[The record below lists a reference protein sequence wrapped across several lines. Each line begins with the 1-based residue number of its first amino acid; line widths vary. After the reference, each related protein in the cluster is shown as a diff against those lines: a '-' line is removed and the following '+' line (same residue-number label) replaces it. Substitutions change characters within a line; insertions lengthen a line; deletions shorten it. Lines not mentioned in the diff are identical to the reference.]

1 MGLIFDLNAMR
12 EQAAQLAQTLLSWLQ
27 SPQFYAQVIAIIIAC
42 ILAGILSQQILTR
55 VWLFNT
61 QPVDGRLFKPRAIVY
76 SYRELLRPL
85 LLFILLAIAIKIC
98 DGFFD
103 SSWLVRVAQ
112 SAAVISLLYVAINR
126 FLKHPL
132 INAGARWVGIPVA
145 ALFVFG
151 YMPQVIAFLDGAAF
165 EAGNIRIS
173 LLALV
178 KAALFGGFLLWI
190 GRVAS
195 TAGQRVIRNQDT
207 IDLHTRELA
216 AKAFD
221 LLVISVALLLLLNL
235 LGMDLRALAVIGGAI
250 GVGLGFGLQQIASNF
265 ISGIIILM
273 ERSMKLGDFIELE
286 DGKSGKLRALNMR
299 SSTLETFDGKEI
311 MVPNE
316 KFITTKVTNWTHHD
330 PRQRYDVPFTV
341 TYDSDPRQVLTLVEK
356 ALSNCESVLQKPH
369 PPTCEVRGFGENG
382 INMVAKFWV
391 HGLDE
396 GKNSFTSDV
405 ATIIWVALN
414 AAGIQFARQKAEIAP
429 RREDGGEASKTK
441 TAKDNE

>member
-1 MGLIFDLNAMR
+1 MFDLSALR
-12 EQAAQLAQTLLSWLQ
+12 EQAMQLLQTLLGWLQ
-27 SPQFYAQVIAIIIAC
+27 SPQFYVEVIAILLAW
-42 ILAGILSQQILTR
+42 ILARILAQQILAR

-61 QPVDGRLFKPRAIVY
+61 SPNEGRLLQARALLY
-76 SYRELLRPL
+76 SCRDLLQPL
-85 LLFILLAIAIKIC
+85 LVFILLAIAIKIC
-98 DGFFD
+98 ESFFA
-103 SSWLVRVAQ
+103 SSWLVRLAQ
-112 SAAVISLLYVAINR
+112 SAAVISLLYAAINR

-151 YMPQVIAFLDGAAF
+151 FMPQVIDFLDGAAF
-165 EAGNIRIS
+165 EAGNVRIS

-178 KAALFGGFLLWI
+178 KVAFFGGFLLWT

-195 TAGQRVIRNQDT
+195 TSGQRVIRQQDSL
-207 IDLHTRELA
+207 DVQTRELA

-221 LLVISVALLLLLNL
+221 LAVITIAVLLLLNL
-235 LGMDLRALAVIGGAI
+235 LGMDLRVLAVVGGAI

-265 ISGIIILM
+265 ISGIIILL
-273 ERSMKLGDFIELE
+273 ERSLKLGDYIELE

-330 PRQRYDVPFTV
+330 PRQRYDVPFAV
-341 TYDSDPRQVLTLVEK
+341 TFESDPRKVQALVVK
-356 ALSNCESVLQKPH
+356 ALGKCESVLQKPL
-369 PPTCEVRGFGENG
+369 PPICEVRGFGDSG

-405 ATIIWVALN
+405 ATAIWVHSTLRALN
-414 AAGIQFARQKAEIAP
+414 LRGKKRNLDRATRVQVRLPNPQPQGTMINA
-429 RREDGGEASKTK
+429 
-441 TAKDNE
+441 

>member
-1 MGLIFDLNAMR
+1 MFDVSALR
-12 EQAAQLAQTLLSWLQ
+12 DRTLALAETLLSWLQ
-27 SPQFYAQVIAIIIAC
+27 SPQFYAQVIAAIVAW
-42 ILAGILSQQILTR
+42 ILARILSQQILAR

-61 QPVDGRLFKPRAIVY
+61 QPSDGRLFKPRALLY
-76 SYRELLRPL
+76 SCRDLLQPL
-85 LLFILLAIAIKIC
+85 LVFILLAIAIKIC
-98 DGFFD
+98 DGIFA
-103 SSWLVRVAQ
+103 STWLVRLAQ
-112 SAAVISLLYVAINR
+112 SAAVISLLYAAINR

-151 YMPQVIAFLDGAAF
+151 FMPQVVDFLDGAAF
-165 EAGNIRIS
+165 EAGNVRIS

-195 TAGQRVIRNQDT
+195 TAGQRVIRSQDS
-207 IDLHTRELA
+207 IDQQTRELA

-221 LLVISVALLLLLNL
+221 LAVITIAILLLLNL
-235 LGMDLRALAVIGGAI
+235 LGMDLRVLAVVGGAI

-265 ISGIIILM
+265 ISGIIILL
-273 ERSMKLGDFIELE
+273 ERSLKLGDYIELE

-330 PRQRYDVPFTV
+330 PRQRYDVPFAV
-341 TYDSDPRQVLTLVEK
+341 TFESDPRKVQALVVK
-356 ALSNCESVLQKPH
+356 ALGKCESVLQKPH
-369 PPTCEVRGFGENG
+369 PPICEVKGFGDSG

-405 ATIIWVALN
+405 ATAIWVALN
-414 AAGIQFARQKAEIAP
+414 AAGIKFARQKTETEP
-429 RREDGGEASKTK
+429 RHKSAGEATK
-441 TAKDNE
+441 SATARDDD

>member
-1 MGLIFDLNAMR
+1 MFDLSALR
-12 EQAAQLAQTLLSWLQ
+12 EQAMQLLQTLLGWLQ
-27 SPQFYAQVIAIIIAC
+27 SPQFYVEVIAILLAW
-42 ILAGILSQQILTR
+42 ILARILAQQILAR

-61 QPVDGRLFKPRAIVY
+61 SPNEGRLLQARALLY
-76 SYRELLRPL
+76 SCRDLLQPL
-85 LLFILLAIAIKIC
+85 LVFILLAIAIKIC
-98 DGFFD
+98 ESFFA
-103 SSWLVRVAQ
+103 SSWLVRLAQ
-112 SAAVISLLYVAINR
+112 SAAVISLLYAAINR

-151 YMPQVIAFLDGAAF
+151 FMPQVIDFLDGAAF
-165 EAGNIRIS
+165 EAGNVRIS

-178 KAALFGGFLLWI
+178 KAAFFGGFLLWT

-195 TAGQRVIRNQDT
+195 TSGQRVIRQQDSL
-207 IDLHTRELA
+207 DVQTRELA

-221 LLVISVALLLLLNL
+221 LAVITIAVLLLLNL
-235 LGMDLRALAVIGGAI
+235 LGMDLRVLAVVGGAI

-265 ISGIIILM
+265 ISGIIILL
-273 ERSMKLGDFIELE
+273 ERSLKLGDYIELE

-316 KFITTKVTNWTHHD
+316 KFITTKVTTWTHHD
-330 PRQRYDVPFTV
+330 PRQRYDVPFAV
-341 TYDSDPRQVLTLVEK
+341 TFESDPRKVQALVVK
-356 ALSNCESVLQKPH
+356 ALGKCDSVLQKPL
-369 PPTCEVRGFGENG
+369 PPICEVRGFGDSG

-405 ATIIWVALN
+405 ATAIWVALN
-414 AAGIQFARQKAEIAP
+414 AAGIKFARQKTEAEP
-429 RREDGGEASKTK
+429 RHKSAGEASKSA
-441 TAKDNE
+441 TARDDD

>member
-1 MGLIFDLNAMR
+1 MFDLSALR
-12 EQAAQLAQTLLSWLQ
+12 EQAMQLLQTLLGWLQ
-27 SPQFYAQVIAIIIAC
+27 SPQFYVEVIAILLAW
-42 ILAGILSQQILTR
+42 ILARILAQQILAR

-61 QPVDGRLFKPRAIVY
+61 LPNEGRLLQARALLY
-76 SYRELLRPL
+76 SCRDLLQPL
-85 LLFILLAIAIKIC
+85 LVFILLAIAIKIC
-98 DGFFD
+98 ESFFA
-103 SSWLVRVAQ
+103 SSWLVRLAQ
-112 SAAVISLLYVAINR
+112 SAAVISLLYAAINR

-151 YMPQVIAFLDGAAF
+151 FMPQVVDFLDGAAF
-165 EAGNIRIS
+165 EAGNVRIS

-178 KAALFGGFLLWI
+178 KAAFFGGFLLWT

-195 TAGQRVIRNQDT
+195 TSGQRVIRQQDSL
-207 IDLHTRELA
+207 DVQTRELA

-221 LLVISVALLLLLNL
+221 LAVITIAVLLLLNL
-235 LGMDLRALAVIGGAI
+235 LGMDLRVLAVVGGAI

-265 ISGIIILM
+265 ISGIIILL
-273 ERSMKLGDFIELE
+273 ERSLKLGDYIELE

-330 PRQRYDVPFTV
+330 PRQRYDVPFAV
-341 TYDSDPRQVLTLVEK
+341 TFESDPRKVQALVVK
-356 ALSNCESVLQKPH
+356 ALGKCESVLQKPL
-369 PPTCEVRGFGENG
+369 PPICEVRGFGDSG

-405 ATIIWVALN
+405 ATAIWVALN
-414 AAGIQFARQKAEIAP
+414 AAGIKFARQKSEAEP
-429 RREDGGEASKTK
+429 RHKSAGEASKSA
-441 TAKDNE
+441 TARDDD

>member
-1 MGLIFDLNAMR
+1 MFDLSALR
-12 EQAAQLAQTLLSWLQ
+12 EQAMQLLQTLLGWLQ
-27 SPQFYAQVIAIIIAC
+27 SPQFYVEVIAILLAW
-42 ILAGILSQQILTR
+42 ILARILAQQILAR

-61 QPVDGRLFKPRAIVY
+61 SPNEGRLLQARALLY
-76 SYRELLRPL
+76 SCRDLLQPL
-85 LLFILLAIAIKIC
+85 LVFILLAIAIKIC
-98 DGFFD
+98 ESFFA
-103 SSWLVRVAQ
+103 SSWLVRLAQ
-112 SAAVISLLYVAINR
+112 SAAVISLLYAAINR

-151 YMPQVIAFLDGAAF
+151 FMPQVINFLDGAAF
-165 EAGNIRIS
+165 EAGNVRIS

-178 KAALFGGFLLWI
+178 KAAFFGGFLLWT

-195 TAGQRVIRNQDT
+195 TSGQRVIRQQDSL
-207 IDLHTRELA
+207 DVQTRELA

-221 LLVISVALLLLLNL
+221 LAVITIAVLLLLNL
-235 LGMDLRALAVIGGAI
+235 LGMDLRVLAVVGGAI

-265 ISGIIILM
+265 ISGIIILL
-273 ERSMKLGDFIELE
+273 ERSLKLGDYIELE
-286 DGKSGKLRALNMR
+286 DGKSGKLKALNMR

-330 PRQRYDVPFTV
+330 PRQRYDVPFAV
-341 TYDSDPRQVLTLVEK
+341 TFESDPRKVQALVVK
-356 ALSNCESVLQKPH
+356 ALGKCESVLQKPL
-369 PPTCEVRGFGENG
+369 PPICEVRGFGDSG

-405 ATIIWVALN
+405 ATAIWVALN
-414 AAGIQFARQKAEIAP
+414 AAGIKFARQKAEAEP
-429 RREDGGEASKTK
+429 RHKSAGEASKSA
-441 TAKDNE
+441 TARDDD